1 MAPVARRFAN
11 LDDEDVLDDFDPAY
25 FPKRVYKDGRGPR
38 VRLMLTDAAP
48 SSLNDASM
56 HRPHQIVATDSVELR
71 DAERAARAAYDERS
85 SRLENS
91 WRGPATPM
99 LPPLRDG
106 QSARDAYIKRITSAW
121 RTPTGRNGPA
131 EVSAST
137 ASDIAALQRRWAS
150 PGATPGPGRRPAQDA
165 AAGRAEADQAYAE
178 YCARLQSAWKTR

>member
-1 MAPVARRFAN
+1 MAPVTMRRSR

-25 FPKRVYKDGRGPR
+25 FPRRVYKDGRGPR
-38 VRLMLTDAAP
+38 VRLMLTDSAP
-48 SSLNDASM
+48 PDASM

-85 SRLENS
+85 FRLENS

-106 QSARDAYIKRITSAW
+106 QSARDAYIERITNAY
-121 RTPTGRNGPA
+121 RTPTGRNDPA
-131 EVSAST
+131 D
-137 ASDIAALQRRWAS
+137 DIAALQRRWAS

-165 AAGRAEADQAYAE
+165 GPRSDADQAYEE
-178 YCARLQSAWKTR
+178 YSARLQGAWKTR